1 MPVFM
6 MHLNWGLGWALML
19 LGLISGGL
27 LGYAHYL
34 M

>member
-6 MHLNWGLGWALML
+6 THLNWALGWALML

-27 LGYAHYL
+27 LGFMHII
-34 M
+34 

>member
-1 MPVFM
+1 MAIAN
-6 MHLNWGLGWALML
+6 LNWGLGWALML